1 MVGGESEYYEDVEQ
15 LLFLFPSLIG
25 AATPTPQSATAACG
39 FFFFIHVLHR
49 FVLPMVLPPPLA
61 MKHAEEAMVRLKGDR
76 SSSTVLSA
84 ATCSTEASASAGP
97 RPAASLRDESDSDD
111 DERCAQCRCL
121 CGGSWFL
128 RDDTVFCSNDCRA
141 ANLIAS
147 CSAAAEQDAEAVRAG
162 DAADAADAQLTLSCT
177 LARR

>member
-15 LLFLFPSLIG
+15 LLFLFPSIIG

-76 SSSTVLSA
+76 SSSA
-84 ATCSTEASASAGP
+84 QQGAGTCP
-97 RPAASLRDESDSDD
+97 RTAASLRDESDSDD